1 MGSKTR
7 HDSKEEYQSGIIT
20 IVDTKKYLNNGLKQ
34 TNLHDENQNWI
45 IAHFMAHH
53 EPIYA
58 IEFNN
63 NGRLM
68 CTADILGQYFHVF
81 QINANAFKSTRTVV
95 KHLYSLYRGDTNAKL
110 RNISF
115 SNDSR
120 WLAISTKRGTTHIF
134 PINSYGGPV
143 NARTHSKPYVVN
155 RTSKHQR
162 TAGFGDQD
170 GGDIFNANL
179 NLNEQMQQML
189 QQNYDNSCVS
199 PIVINNN
206 PKLKSLLEPHVIP
219 AFGQLK
225 QPNANSPFQ
234 SSIISTNAQPSSA
247 SGLLTA
253 VSLATQ
259 QINNTINGT
268 ASSNTNNTGNSS
280 EPISYATAATSLVG
294 IAGSNLAASALS
306 SAALVTENVTNF
318 GIKNFSLLGLSIL
331 FFILNLFLIYN
342 KLLKN
347 IFHFVWIL
355 N

>member
-1 MGSKTR
+1 
-7 HDSKEEYQSGIIT
+7 
-20 IVDTKKYLNNGLKQ
+20 
-34 TNLHDENQNWI
+34 
-45 IAHFMAHH
+45 MAHH

-134 PINSYGGPV
+134 PINSYGGAV

-170 GGDIFNANL
+170 GGDLFNANL

-206 PKLKSLLEPHVIP
+206 PKLKSLLEPQVIP

-268 ASSNTNNTGNSS
+268 NTSSSNSG

-318 GIKNFSLLGLSIL
+318 GIKNFSLLGLLIVFHSK
-331 FFILNLFLIYN
+331 FIFDL
-342 KLLKN
+342 
-347 IFHFVWIL
+347 
-355 N
+355 